1 MGLFDWV
8 IKLLG
13 GGNDGIEFSSE
24 TRTRD
29 EYNRGIPPVIRPTA
43 PSPQTP
49 AQQPPQRIA
58 KPAQPNKRRLTPV
71 DMGKFAPITRDEALS
86 RAKWSRFL
94 WTGWWGRR
102 DLIPPAADART
113 LLIDQAMAGQ
123 GLIAP
128 EELAHLHAV
137 GDEMLRLRP
146 NIVNRWEEDQAARA
160 QAAQAVALSKEERQA
175 RKAQKKADAAKRK
188 EIHAAQVH
196 QRKATDIH
204 YLGRGVSKGL
214 ADRRGHPEKLTQRGL
229 PELSTPTDIALALN
243 LTIPRLRWLA
253 FHHPASKT
261 AHYTTFSVPKK
272 SGGQRLLASPKKH
285 IRAAQTWILENIL
298 SKLALH
304 PAAHGFVTS
313 RSTLTNATPHVGKAV
328 LINTDL
334 EDFFP
339 SITFPRVKG
348 IFEELG
354 YSPAAATILAL
365 ICTESPRR
373 RAVVNGVT
381 LHIACG
387 PRALPQGACTSPA
400 LSNLAARRLDSRLSG
415 IATKLGWTY
424 TRYADDASFS
434 AGSATSGDYAKQVG
448 YLLARIRHIS
458 QEEGF
463 RVKESKTRIL
473 RRNQQQSVT
482 GIVVNDKP
490 ATPRETRRR
499 LRAILHGAKNRGVA
513 SQNRDGHTNFVAH
526 IDGMISYIQMVQPE
540 EGRKLR
546 AKFQALT

>member
-43 PSPQTP
+43 PSPQMP

-128 EELAHLHAV
+128 GELAHLHAV

-175 RKAQKKADAAKRK
+175 RKAQKKAEAAKRK
-188 EIHAAQVH
+188 EIHAAQVR

-229 PELSTPTDIALALN
+229 PVLSTPTDIALALK

-253 FHHPASKT
+253 FHHPAAKT

-272 SGGQRLLASPKKH
+272 SGGQRLLASPKKQ
-285 IRAAQTWILENIL
+285 IRAAQNWILENIL

-304 PAAHGFVTS
+304 PAAHGFVAS

-328 LINTDL
+328 LVNTDL

-365 ICTESPRR
+365 ISTESPRR
-373 RAVVNGVT
+373 CAVVNGVT

>member
-8 IKLLG
+8 KKLLG
-13 GGNDGIEFSSE
+13 GRASGSEFTSE
-24 TRTRD
+24 IRNRD
-29 EYNRGIPPVIRPTA
+29 EYNRGIPPVVRP
-43 PSPQTP
+43 P
-49 AQQPPQRIA
+49 ARAQPPA
-58 KPAQPNKRRLTPV
+58 KQVAPNKRRLTPV
-71 DMGKFAPITRDEALS
+71 DIGKFAPITRDEALF

-128 EELAHLHAV
+128 EELAHLHSI

-146 NIVNRWEEDQAARA
+146 SIVNRWEEERAAA
-160 QAAQAVALSKEERQA
+160 MQAAQAVALSKEERLA
-175 RKAQKKADAAKRK
+175 RKAQKKAEAAKRK
-188 EIHAAQVH
+188 ENHAAQVR

-204 YLGRGVSKGL
+204 FLGRGVSKGL
-214 ADRRGHPEKLTQRGL
+214 ADRRSHPEKLTQRGL
-229 PELSTPTDIALALN
+229 PVLGTPTDVALALK

-253 FHHPASKT
+253 FHHPAAKT

-304 PAAHGFVTS
+304 PAAHGFVAT
-313 RSTLTNATPHVGKAV
+313 RSTLTNAAPHVGKAV
-328 LINTDL
+328 LVNTDL

-354 YSPAAATILAL
+354 YSPAVATILAL

-415 IATKLGWTY
+415 VATKLGWTY

-434 AGSATSGDYAKQVG
+434 ATGEVAEKVG

-490 ATPRETRRR
+490 TTPRETRRR
-499 LRAILHGAKNRGVA
+499 LRAILHGATKTGLA
-513 SQNRDGHTNFVAH
+513 SQNRAFLNGQAHTNFVSH
-526 IDGMISYIQMVQPE
+526 VDGMISYIQMVQPE
-540 EGRKLR
+540 EGAKLR
-546 AKFQALT
+546 AKFQALA